1 MLPAL
6 LLTLVLGA
14 GGPQFGLRPVPLPP
28 PPMLAF
34 PAAEAPVISA
44 LSWAVYSVDQAAE
57 LGSKDPDLRLAPAS
71 ITKLM
76 TAILTVENL
85 ALSNPVTIS
94 AVADATPIGFVGQP
108 DVRQGEVWIVRDL
121 LANILVQSGNDAAVA
136 LAEAV
141 AGSVED
147 FVVMMN
153 HKAAEFGM
161 TNTTFL
167 NPNGLDTPEHLSTAR
182 DLVALG
188 KAALDYPA
196 VLQITRIKHIS
207 FDVAGRQL
215 EVDAT
220 NRDLGVFPGLFGLK
234 TGDTAAAR
242 QVLLSY
248 TVTQHERII
257 AVVLGAPDRRTA
269 TREIVAWAMTALGP
283 RDHFFALVAGTD
295 LALSFPEWYQP
306 RLEAAGGLATGN
318 PEPPERTPL
327 TDDLEQ
333 RFRELLPELVGGD
346 P

>member
-108 DVRQGEVWIVRDL
+108 DVRQGEGWIVRDL
-121 LANILVQSGNDAAVA
+121 LA
-136 LAEAV
+136 
-141 AGSVED
+141 
-147 FVVMMN
+147 MMN

-306 RLEAAGGLATGN
+306 RLGAGGGPGHRH

-333 RFRELLPELVGGD
+333 RVRELLPDLGGGG
-346 P
+346 PG

>member
-76 TAILTVENL
+76 TAIL
-85 ALSNPVTIS
+85 
-94 AVADATPIGFVGQP
+94 
-108 DVRQGEVWIVRDL
+108 
-121 LANILVQSGNDAAVA
+121 ANILGQSGNDAAVA

-207 FDVAGRQL
+207 FDVSGGQL
-215 EVDAT
+215 EVDA
-220 NRDLGVFPGLFGLK
+220 P
-234 TGDTAAAR
+234 
-242 QVLLSY
+242 
-248 TVTQHERII
+248 
-257 AVVLGAPDRRTA
+257 
-269 TREIVAWAMTALGP
+269 
-283 RDHFFALVAGTD
+283 
-295 LALSFPEWYQP
+295 
-306 RLEAAGGLATGN
+306 
-318 PEPPERTPL
+318 
-327 TDDLEQ
+327 
-333 RFRELLPELVGGD
+333 
-346 P
+346 